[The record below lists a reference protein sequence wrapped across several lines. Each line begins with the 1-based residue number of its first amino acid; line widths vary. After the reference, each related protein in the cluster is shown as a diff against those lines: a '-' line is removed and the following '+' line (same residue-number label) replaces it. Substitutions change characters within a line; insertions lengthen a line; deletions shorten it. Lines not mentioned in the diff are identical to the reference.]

1 MSEPIVLGIETSCDE
16 TAIGIVR
23 GRTLLANVISSS
35 VEQHARFGGVVPEVA
50 SRAHLEAIRPAI
62 DRALSES
69 KLSLHDF
76 DAIAVTSG
84 PGLVG
89 ALLVGVAAADGLALA
104 LDKPLYGVNHLASHV
119 AADLLTHS
127 ESINPAIA
135 LLVSGGHSSILRI
148 DDLATSI
155 FSLGQTIDDAAG
167 EAFDKIARIL
177 GLGFPGGPLI
187 DNEAKSGDKSAIP
200 FPRGLSLPKDFD
212 EHRFD
217 FSFSGLK
224 TAVARYLQATPDYI
238 RADVAASFQEAVV
251 DVLLTKSIK
260 ACKESGIDRLVI
272 AGGVAANSRLR
283 DQASERCATAGISVR
298 IPPPLLCTDNGA
310 MVAALGS
317 LAISRGLPSS
327 ELGISAQ
334 SSAPASQIFF

>member
-1 MSEPIVLGIETSCDE
+1 MLFRS
-16 TAIGIVR
+16 
-23 GRTLLANVISSS
+23 
-35 VEQHARFGGVVPEVA
+35 
-50 SRAHLEAIRPAI
+50 
-62 DRALSES
+62 
-69 KLSLHDF
+69 
-76 DAIAVTSG
+76 
-84 PGLVG
+84 
-89 ALLVGVAAADGLALA
+89 
-104 LDKPLYGVNHLASHV
+104 
-119 AADLLTHS
+119 
-127 ESINPAIA
+127 
-135 LLVSGGHSSILRI
+135 
-148 DDLATSI
+148 ATSI
-155 FSLGQTIDDAAG
+155 LSLGQTIDDAAG

-187 DNEAKSGDKSAIP
+187 DNEAKLGNKEAIP

-283 DQASERCATAGISVR
+283 DQASERCAAAGIAVR

-317 LAISRGLPSS
+317 LAISRGLPPS
-327 ELGISAQ
+327 ELGISAE
-334 SSAPASQIFF
+334 SSTPASQIFF